1 MEIDAKSS
9 ASTESKEVQ
18 KHGFLLPI
26 SSVFIGPTIA
36 VGGGYIAHLLSPLHP
51 LDVLPMLY
59 ALGVLGLF
67 AGSVVGIGMWIA
79 YR

>member
-1 MEIDAKSS
+1 MEIDTKSS
-9 ASTESKEVQ
+9 TSTESKEVR
-18 KHGFLLPI
+18 KHGILFPI
-26 SSVFIGPTIA
+26 SSVCIGPTIA